1 MTMKPTTNHN
11 KKWTSDDEEY
21 LINQYGLVSD
31 RAIAKRLGRSLT
43 AIKARAELLNLART
57 QNFLTAAD
65 VAGIFGVDF
74 KVITANWI
82 SKGFLIARK
91 SDVVGRGKNR
101 SWQIFAQ
108 DLEKFIKTYP
118 ALYDPTKV
126 KDPYWHSL
134 TRQTLKE
141 TPLANRRRGYWT
153 PKEDEFLLSNHRRL
167 SYAAIAEKLGRG
179 RESVHLRL
187 QLLRLEGRA
196 LAYKDNWKSR
206 VDTAKGF
213 APPSPEWT
221 PDEDQYLKQN
231 WKRPRTEGE
240 SGWGSYITAKEI
252 AASLNRT
259 QMACWT
265 RAKRLGICEKQ
276 GATLNATL
284 QRQ

>member
-1 MTMKPTTNHN
+1 MMKPATNHN
-11 KKWTSDDEEY
+11 KKWTGDDEEY

-31 RAIAKRLGRSLT
+31 EAIAKRLKRSVI
-43 AIKARAELLNLART
+43 AIKARAGVLNLART

-82 SKGFLIARK
+82 ANGYLKARK
-91 SDVVGRGKNR
+91 SAVVGRGKNQA
-101 SWQIFAQ
+101 WQILTA

-134 TRQTLKE
+134 TCQTLKE
-141 TPLANRRRGYWT
+141 VPLANRRRGYWT
-153 PKEDEFLLSNHRRL
+153 SQQDEFLLSNHRRL
-167 SYAAIAEKLGRG
+167 SYAAIADKLGRS

-187 QLLRLEGRA
+187 QLLRLEGRV

-206 VDTAKGF
+206 VDVDMGF
-213 APPSPEWT
+213 APPSPAWT
-221 PDEDQYLKQN
+221 PEEDHYLKQN
-231 WKRPRTEGE
+231 WKRPRAEGE
-240 SGWGSYITAKEI
+240 SGWGSYVTAKEI
-252 AASLNRT
+252 AAYLNRT

-276 GATLNATL
+276 GALDVTPF
-284 QRQ
+284 